1 MRELAEFIPE
11 AANTEEYLCS
21 KFKDG
26 LNLKVQEKMSVSSN
40 HGYKEVMQLALR
52 VEKLT
57 SVRLAKGKFQKR
69 KVLVYVQAIFEEK

>member
-1 MRELAEFIPE
+1 MRELVEFVPE
-11 AANTEEYLCS
+11 VVNSEEYLCS
-21 KFKDG
+21 KFEQG
-26 LNLKVQEKMSVSSN
+26 LNLEVQEKMSITGNQS
-40 HGYKEVMQLALR
+40 YKEVMQLALR